1 MGKRSSNEG
10 AGEVTIRLQKVI
22 ARAGIASRR
31 AAEELIAAGR
41 VTVNGAVVRELGVK
55 VSARDRIVVDGHP
68 LGDSAAPIYIL
79 LYKPQ
84 GVVTTVRDPYGRRTV
99 IDCLTAVSDRVFPVG
114 RLDYDTSGALLLTND
129 GELAQRL
136 MHPKFTISKTY
147 EAVISGRISA
157 EALASLE
164 QGVLLDD
171 RLTAPALAVCK
182 GTDGQSSRIVL
193 TIHEGRNRQVRRMF
207 EAVGYP
213 CQKLLRTRYATLDLR
228 GMKPGQWR
236 HLTEQEVHQLKRL
249 V

>member
-1 MGKRSSNEG
+1 MGKRSSDEG
-10 AGEVTIRLQKVI
+10 DGEVTLRLQKVI

-31 AAEELIAAGR
+31 AAEELIGAGR

-55 VSARDRIVVDGHP
+55 VSTRDRIAVDGRP
-68 LGDSAAPIYIL
+68 LDDSAAAIYIL

-129 GELAQRL
+129 GELAQQL
-136 MHPKFTISKTY
+136 MHPKFTVSKTY
-147 EAVISGRISA
+147 EAVVSGRISE

-164 QGVLLDD
+164 RGVQLDD

-182 GTDGQSSRIVL
+182 GTDGHSSRIML

-207 EAVGYP
+207 ESVGYP

-236 HLTEQEVHQLKRL
+236 HLTEQEVHQLKRM